1 MTKIKAE
8 DAFRSAD
15 AFAIACGVLQT
26 ESNAGRAV
34 ILRFVAAT
42 LEALT
47 VELYLKSLL
56 LMEDNEFHRGHDLY
70 KLFKF
75 LSAKTRAELSTAHY
89 EHIQKFPSFLADAKR
104 NNYPTDLESLLIRG
118 RHSFSDFR
126 YPHEIRGSKT
136 VFGLH
141 GLGVCIRLRITAIH
155 PEWGTYREAF

>member
-15 AFAIACGVLQT
+15 AFAIACGVLHT
-26 ESNAGRAV
+26 ESQAPRAV
-34 ILRFVAAT
+34 ILTFVLAT

-47 VELYLKSLL
+47 VEMYLKSLL
-56 LMEDNEFHRGHDLY
+56 LMEKNEYRRGHDLY

-75 LSAKTRAELSTAHY
+75 LGPQTRDELSKAHDSY
-89 EHIQKFPSFLADAKR
+89 ILKHQSFLAQAKR
-104 NNYPTDLESLLIRG
+104 SNYPTDLESLLIRG

-126 YPHEIRGSKT
+126 YPHEQKGSKT

-141 GLGVCIRLRITAIH
+141 GLGVCIRQRIIAVH
-155 PEWGTYREAF
+155 PEWGNYRDVS

>member
-26 ESNAGRAV
+26 ESQAQRAV
-34 ILRFVAAT
+34 ILTFVRAT

-47 VELYLKSLL
+47 VEMYLKSLL
-56 LMEDNEFHRGHDLY
+56 LMETNEHRRGHDLY

-75 LSAKTRAELSTAHY
+75 LSPQTRDELSKAHDSY
-89 EHIQKFPSFLADAKR
+89 ILKHPAFLADAKR

-118 RHSFSDFR
+118 RHSFLDFR
-126 YPHEIRGSKT
+126 YPHEIKGSKT

-141 GLGVCIRLRITAIH
+141 GLAVCIRQRITAIH